1 MSENEQYQIC
11 MLLKFAMHIQPIKPI
26 QPIQPIK
33 KIRSPRRTT
42 LNN

>member
-26 QPIQPIK
+26 KPIK
-33 KIRSPRRTT
+33 KNPQPPPHDTK
-42 LNN
+42 

>member
-1 MSENEQYQIC
+1 
-11 MLLKFAMHIQPIKPI
+11 MLLKFAMHIQPI

>member
-1 MSENEQYQIC
+1 

-33 KIRSPRRTT
+33 KNPQPPPQSTK
-42 LNN
+42 

>member
-1 MSENEQYQIC
+1 

-26 QPIQPIK
+26 QPIK